1 MRWIDITKI
10 LDVTGLQNGIKD
22 TLKSLKNKQT
32 EIKEVEKAVQG
43 IIALEDAFKGKS
55 GDALR
60 DFYKEVHIPFMS
72 YYQDFIE
79 DYKSKLDIMDK
90 ELLALESASDGRIV
104 EEFLTGELKNSLQKT
119 ANHTITLTDDT
130 NDTILSVQDIVAL
143 PQLSDASFLEE
154 VNDAKKQINDTVEK
168 VHQFDY
174 NQTEAL
180 EQLSKDVSNM
190 QNYINGIK
198 SLSNSGKLQLENYA
212 SGTLNKY
219 HLDDWLTDVGSTCPR
234 ADTEEVD
241 KIEELKEKLLKASS
255 VDEYLKIAEELGDA
269 NLDEDQKQFI
279 TMLKTAKG
287 IKDGLYESGKDFV
300 VGICNGIYD
309 LFTTNPIETVESTLK
324 ALKAVADPET
334 YKYLAKS
341 IADSYERDVING
353 DAESRA
359 RWISYAS
366 VTVLTSVV
374 GTKGAGAVTK
384 AGMATTKAAAK
395 AGVST
400 VKGALKE
407 TSITNLLPYAPQH
420 QLAGVNVGGVPFNT
434 VDSAGL
440 RDRLLSV
447 AKGSVEDFNPKTAT
461 NKQKGNYGEIKSSD
475 NLLNNKSLKGAGY
488 DLKPVG
494 KGAPS
499 SIDDKIVKGIDGLY
513 ENKHPDSNIKYV
525 IDEAKFGS
533 SQLGKTKDG
542 PQMSDKWLRG
552 SISGK
557 SRILKAVDGDKK
569 LATKITNALNE
580 DEVER
585 VLSKVDSRGNV
596 KTFRLDADG
605 NIIGEWP

>member
-1 MRWIDITKI
+1 
-10 LDVTGLQNGIKD
+10 
-22 TLKSLKNKQT
+22 
-32 EIKEVEKAVQG
+32 
-43 IIALEDAFKGKS
+43 
-55 GDALR
+55 
-60 DFYKEVHIPFMS
+60 
-72 YYQDFIE
+72 
-79 DYKSKLDIMDK
+79 
-90 ELLALESASDGRIV
+90 
-104 EEFLTGELKNSLQKT
+104 
-119 ANHTITLTDDT
+119 
-130 NDTILSVQDIVAL
+130 
-143 PQLSDASFLEE
+143 
-154 VNDAKKQINDTVEK
+154 
-168 VHQFDY
+168 
-174 NQTEAL
+174 
-180 EQLSKDVSNM
+180 M

-219 HLDDWLTDVGSTCPR
+219 HLDDWLSDVGSTCPR

-407 TSITNLLPYAPQH
+407 TSIPNLFPYAPQH
-420 QLAGVNVGGVPFNT
+420 QLAGVNVGSVPFNT
-434 VDSAGL
+434 VDSVGL

-447 AKGSVEDFNPKTAT
+447 AKVETKGSSKGAKGKVNVEKDDYFI
-461 NKQKGNYGEIKSSD
+461 G
-475 NLLNNKSLKGAGY
+475 SLKGEKIHLKGVKVEEIIYTKRLPEETAKLRKQFNSSVRKNFLKEFANNPIRVEYLRKAG
-488 DLKPVG
+488 LG
-494 KGAPS
+494 E
-499 SIDDKIVKGIDGLY
+499 DDIARMKDGL
-513 ENKHPDSNIKYV
+513 NPKGWQVHHNLPLDDGGTNDFTNLVLIKNDPYH
-525 IDEAKFGS
+525 
-533 SQLGKTKDG
+533 
-542 PQMSDKWLRG
+542 
-552 SISGK
+552 
-557 SRILKAVDGDKK
+557 KAVTNEQNSLTRG
-569 LATKITNALNE
+569 LAPKQ
-580 DEVER
+580 
-585 VLSKVDSRGNV
+585 SKTIN
-596 KTFRLDADG
+596 
-605 NIIGEWP
+605 WPMFDNDVYPSKPFNRREE

>member
-22 TLKSLKNKQT
+22 TLKSLKNKQN
-32 EIKEVEKAVQG
+32 EIKDVEKAVKG
-43 IIALEDAFKGKS
+43 ILTLEDAFKGKS

-72 YYQDFIE
+72 YYQDFIK
-79 DYKSKLDIMDK
+79 DYESKLDIMDK

-198 SLSNSGKLQLENYA
+198 SLTNSGKLQLENYA

-219 HLDDWLTDVGSTCPR
+219 QLDDWLTDVGGTCPR

-300 VGICNGIYD
+300 VGIFD
-309 LFTTNPIETVESTLK
+309 AVRHPVKTVESTIQ
-324 ALKAVADPET
+324 AIAHPIET
-334 YKYLAKS
+334 YDYISKS
-341 IADSYERDVING
+341 ISDSFVRDVING

-359 RWISYAS
+359 RWMSYAFG
-366 VTVLTSVV
+366 TVVTSVV

-407 TSITNLLPYAPQH
+407 TSIPNLFPYAPQH
-420 QLAGVNVGGVPFNT
+420 QLAGVNVGGVPYNT
-434 VDSAGL
+434 VDSVGL

-447 AKGSVEDFNPKTAT
+447 AKVETKGS
-461 NKQKGNYGEIKSSD
+461 
-475 NLLNNKSLKGAGY
+475 
-488 DLKPVG
+488 G
-494 KGAPS
+494 KGAKGTGEGSKHLSDVKIPS
-499 SIDDKIVKGIDGLY
+499 VRNKEFNKWFDNLSAKEFEEMWNNPQLRSKIEDRIRRPGGYHEWHLVSRTPKFKQWGISMDDIKEMRSLTKDVEFVNPPGRHGSRGSTKAHNEILKIIDSASDYGSFVKG
-513 ENKHPDSNIKYV
+513 
-525 IDEAKFGS
+525 
-533 SQLGKTKDG
+533 
-542 PQMSDKWLRG
+542 
-552 SISGK
+552 
-557 SRILKAVDGDKK
+557 
-569 LATKITNALNE
+569 LNE
-580 DEVER
+580 WAENRMKNGIMDLPEDLR
-585 VLSKVDSRGNV
+585 R
-596 KTFRLDADG
+596 
-605 NIIGEWP
+605 